1 MLAFME
7 QDAQPPLSPDERL
20 TQARQMRALDG
31 MRAKGTNAAA
41 AKAAGVSY
49 STISRWKQDD
59 EEFRKAMW
67 NAHEEHVDEAV
78 EELHERAVVG
88 DEQLVYFKGEPVP
101 KRDPLTGEPQLDD
114 DFNVIYYTRKVKSD
128 PLLQFYLKSKRAE
141 FRDKSELAVTG
152 PDGGPVQ
159 TDNKVTWEFVM
170 PDGKTV
176 EDYNKQEAAQ
186 NEKHSGDTK
195 AAEG

>member
-1 MLAFME
+1 MLASMT
-7 QDAQPPLSPDERL
+7 QDVETPISPDERL
-20 TQARQMRALDG
+20 LQARQMRALDG

-49 STISRWKQDD
+49 STISRWKAEDPD
-59 EEFRKAMW
+59 FFTAMYH
-67 NAHEEHVDEAV
+67 AHEEHVDEAV

-88 DEQLVYFKGEPVP
+88 DEQLVYYKGEPVP
-101 KRDPLTGEPQLDD
+101 KRNPTTGEPMLDD

-141 FRDKSELAVTG
+141 FRDKTELAVTG

-159 TDNKVTWEFVM
+159 TDTKVTWEYIL
-170 PDGKTV
+170 PDGKTA
-176 EDYNKQEAAQ
+176 EDYQAQEADQDAT
-186 NEKHSGDTK
+186 SGDQQ

>member
-1 MLAFME
+1 MLALMTNADE
-7 QDAQPPLSPDERL
+7 TPLTPDQRL
-20 TQARQMRALDG
+20 NQARQLRAVEG
-31 MRAKGTNAAA
+31 MIAKGTNAAA

-67 NAHEEHVDEAV
+67 EAHEQHVDEAV

-101 KRDPLTGEPQLDD
+101 KRDPLTGEPLLDD
-114 DFNVIYYTRKVKSD
+114 DFNVIYYTRQVKSD

-141 FRDKSELAVTG
+141 FREKTELAVTG

-176 EDYNKQEAAQ
+176 EDYDKTEKAQ
-186 NEKHSGDTK
+186 DEKNPGERQAT
-195 AAEG
+195 GG